1 MKPLSEQEKQRI
13 LESHPAAAPGE
24 IEADIAE
31 YERLVALMFQRDPD
45 APPPAGAQFETLS
58 ADAETNR
65 LSELHEKLFNR

>member
-1 MKPLSEQEKQRI
+1 LSPQDKQRI

-45 APPPAGAQFETLS
+45 APAPSGAPLRTFGIGAPT
-58 ADAETNR
+58 DR